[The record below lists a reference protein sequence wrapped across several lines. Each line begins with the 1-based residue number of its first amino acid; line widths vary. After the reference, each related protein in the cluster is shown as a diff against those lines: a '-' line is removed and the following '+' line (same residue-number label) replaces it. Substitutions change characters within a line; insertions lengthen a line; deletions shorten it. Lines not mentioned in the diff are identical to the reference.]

1 MRQVKWLAVLV
12 AVLATT
18 AFANTYF
25 VQMNTVR
32 GGTGAKG
39 PVCVSNTVFQPGE
52 SVVWQMEVFDAATG
66 AQLTQAA
73 IEQRG
78 IKVTIGLDNGKTI
91 DAEYGGH
98 PPSAPAANQDHFWT
112 GAWEIPEDAATGTY
126 NYTVTVTDDNGNKD
140 AFTPIGQNVGLNQLT
155 IAKPQP

>member
-1 MRQVKWLAVLV
+1 MRHLKWMAVLV
-12 AVLATT
+12 AVLATS

-25 VQMNTVR
+25 AQFVTIR

-52 SVVWQMEVFDAATG
+52 AVVWQVELFDATTG
-66 AQLTQAA
+66 ARLTQSA

-78 IKVTIGLDNGKTI
+78 IKVTISLDNGKTI
-91 DAEYGGH
+91 DAEYGAH

-112 GAWEIPEDAATGTY
+112 GAWDIPADASTGTY
-126 NYTVTVTDDNGNKD
+126 NYTLTVTDSNGNKD
-140 AFTPIGQNVGLNQLT
+140 SFTPIGQDVGLNQLT
-155 IAKPQP
+155 VAKPQS